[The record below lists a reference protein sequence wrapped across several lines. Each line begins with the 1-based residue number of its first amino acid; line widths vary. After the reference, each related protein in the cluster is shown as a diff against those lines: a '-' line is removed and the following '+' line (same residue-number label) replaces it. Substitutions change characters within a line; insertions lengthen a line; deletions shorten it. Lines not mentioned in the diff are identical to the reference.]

1 MLMFFYM
8 LGFFRMP
15 GGVIFLL
22 VFVCGRGGRRLS
34 LRIRFLRLAFMNL
47 RLPRVRTRLAA
58 LALASLPASFTRS
71 VLAALCV
78 SSALLL
84 AGCAGQKAAPADPA
98 AKQAKLDQALALFSA
113 NPPEGLPA
121 GWEPLVFTRKKIPT
135 EYRLVQDNGRS
146 VLHAWADRA
155 SSGLRHTV
163 DIDINKKPWLSW
175 SWKAAGLIPTAD
187 LSQRETDDSP
197 VRIVLAFDGDHD
209 KLSLMDTILFD
220 TAKLLTGHE
229 LPYATLMYVWD
240 PKAPVGTVFAN
251 GRTGRI
257 QMLVAES
264 GADHVGQWRSYQRNV
279 AEDYERIFGEKPGR
293 LIGVGVLTD
302 TDNTAQK
309 MEAWYGDI
317 RLMREAEP
325 TPAP

>member
-1 MLMFFYM
+1 
-8 LGFFRMP
+8 MP
-15 GGVIFLL
+15 SGVIFLL

-58 LALASLPASFTRS
+58 LGPVSLPASAARA
-71 VLAALCV
+71 VLASLCV
-78 SSALLL
+78 TGALLL
-84 AGCAGQKAAPADPA
+84 AGCAAQKPAPLDEAARQ

-146 VLHAWADRA
+146 VLHAFADRA
-155 SSGLRHTV
+155 SSGLRHPV
-163 DIDINKKPWLSW
+163 DIDINKKPWLTW

-187 LSQRETDDSP
+187 LTHRETDDSP

-240 PKAPVGTVFAN
+240 PKVPVGTVIAN

-257 QMLVAES
+257 QMLVVES
-264 GADHVGQWRSYQRNV
+264 GAEHVGQWRNYQRNV
-279 AEDYERIFGEKPGR
+279 AEDYERAFGEKPGR

-302 TDNTAQK
+302 TDNTVQK

-317 RLMREAEP
+317 RLMRDAQAV
-325 TPAP
+325 PAP

>member
-1 MLMFFYM
+1 
-8 LGFFRMP
+8 MP
-15 GGVIFLL
+15 SGVIFLL

-34 LRIRFLRLAFMNL
+34 LRIRFFRLAFMNL
-47 RLPRVRTRLAA
+47 RLTRARARLAA
-58 LALASLPASFTRS
+58 LGPVSLPASAARA
-71 VLAALCV
+71 VLASLCV
-78 SSALLL
+78 GGALLL
-84 AGCAGQKAAPADPA
+84 TGCAAQKPAPLDEAARQ

-146 VLHAWADRA
+146 VLHAFADRA
-155 SSGLRHTV
+155 SSGLRHAV
-163 DIDINKKPWLSW
+163 DIDINKKPWLTW

-187 LSQRETDDSP
+187 LTHRETDDSP

-240 PKAPVGTVFAN
+240 PKAPVGTVIAN

-257 QMLVAES
+257 QMLVVENGAE
-264 GADHVGQWRSYQRNV
+264 HVGQWRNYQRNV
-279 AEDYERIFGEKPGR
+279 AEDYERAFGEKPGR

-302 TDNTAQK
+302 TDNTVQK
-309 MEAWYGDI
+309 MQAWYGDI
-317 RLMREAEP
+317 RLMRDAQAV
-325 TPAP
+325 PAP

>member
-1 MLMFFYM
+1 MTLRF
-8 LGFFRMP
+8 P
-15 GGVIFLL
+15 
-22 VFVCGRGGRRLS
+22 RGS
-34 LRIRFLRLAFMNL
+34 
-47 RLPRVRTRLAA
+47 VRHAA
-58 LALASLPASFTRS
+58 LPVFASPFAHRLLGVACLAGA
-71 VLAALCV
+71 V
-78 SSALLL
+78 LL
-84 AGCAGQKAAPADPA
+84 AGCTTPPSAPLDTA
-98 AKQAKLDQALALFSA
+98 AKQAKQTRLDQALALFSA
-113 NPPEGLPA
+113 NSTGGLPT
-121 GWEPLVFTRKKIPT
+121 GWEPLTFTRKKIPT
-135 EYRLVQDNGRS
+135 EYQLVDDNGRR

-155 SSGLRHTV
+155 SSGLRHPV
-163 DIDINKKPWLSW
+163 DIDISKKPWLTW

-187 LSQRETDDSP
+187 LRHRETDDSP

-240 PKAPVGTVFAN
+240 SKAAVGTVIAN

-257 QMLVAES
+257 QMMVAES
-264 GADHVGQWRSYQRNV
+264 GPAHVGQWRRYQRNV

-302 TDNTAQK
+302 TDNTSQK

-317 RLMREAEP
+317 RLMREP
-325 TPAP
+325 DPSQPDQ